1 MGMHVHDHTLH
12 LSLTLVSH
20 PWQHTT
26 TCTYPTETELQVFKL
41 RAPFK
46 RDYTLVSSSY
56 PTKSCQLLFFGIITA
71 KIVKILT

>member
-26 TCTYPTETELQVFKL
+26 TCTYPIETELQVFKL

-46 RDYTLVSSSY
+46 RD
-56 PTKSCQLLFFGIITA
+56 
-71 KIVKILT
+71 